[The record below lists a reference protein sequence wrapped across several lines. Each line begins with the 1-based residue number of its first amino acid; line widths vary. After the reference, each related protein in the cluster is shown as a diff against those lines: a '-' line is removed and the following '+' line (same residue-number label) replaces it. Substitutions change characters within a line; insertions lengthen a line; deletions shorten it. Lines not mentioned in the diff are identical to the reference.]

1 MAIDLLLLSNQ
12 SLLTNK
18 GKSLLDDS
26 VSEKDV
32 LSKIAEYKKR
42 YPNLDL
48 SNVTDSVAEDLTNIS
63 LDKSNTE
70 NSTRE
75 QRRQN
80 RQKRR
85 EDRREERQERQETRE
100 ERLNDRLRA
109 AGVENPEAER
119 TRIGAEI
126 AILLAKLRSNRPTPT
141 IFTVTGRLTETVGGD
156 PVKGAEIMLGVNPN
170 PLGAVVPNSSITGG
184 APMLTPGDFEVI
196 GNITYESFID
206 LELTTRQQI
215 VDNVNTYRLNQSTE
229 DNNGKSSTNTPLTLK
244 QFTEY
249 LEESEKYK
257 QLEGVTVEINPNNL
271 LYIPNREFKNPNYD
285 DNKGESSTNLK
296 QITGNINNPNKPVV
310 TDETGQFKIKIIVPI
325 IPSTQKC
332 PIDIAILSK
341 GGKQKSPSGGY
352 IEKNFMQGTF
362 FLLNGDRTVKTELGI
377 KKVLSMD
384 DAAKILSQNLKTKI
398 DNAQNTINNIALN
411 QVEWVLSQRKI
422 ALNKITNVIKSKLI
436 PLAISLLLLFG
447 ITKISEMNRK
457 TCPSPAELD
466 NILRRRNRI
475 TRQLN
480 SIYKTIATNLAIS
493 GVFLILSKQ
502 LKGVRLN
509 LDALPFPQAT
519 GTPPAKDFGGLIFSQ
534 PYSTTAKIQRLN
546 ELLEE
551 LSKTNKDLNKAIL
564 TNLVFVIAGVISV
577 LLLLKAIDKLL
588 QECSEEN
595 GVTQLELT
603 AINQELLDLGEEQ
616 ADDGNPVINNING
629 FDLSV
634 ETDNKNPVGTLN
646 RRFAVAKNAQ
656 GVTLLKG
663 EPSFSSNDQIL
674 IDELVFYIQQNDL
687 KAY

>member
-296 QITGNINNPNKPVV
+296 QITGNIDNPNKPVV

-411 QVEWVLSQRKI
+411 QVEWVLSQRII
-422 ALNKITNVIKSKLI
+422 ALIKLTNTINFKLI
-436 PLAISLLLLFG
+436 TLDISLLLLFG